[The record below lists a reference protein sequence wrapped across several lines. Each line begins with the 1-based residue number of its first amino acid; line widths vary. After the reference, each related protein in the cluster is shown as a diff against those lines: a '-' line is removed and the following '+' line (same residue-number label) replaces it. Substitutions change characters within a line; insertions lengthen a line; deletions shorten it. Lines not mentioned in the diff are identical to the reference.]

1 MPDPSNHLDMDQTAY
16 PETTLCKRRQ
26 TMKTLIN
33 RRTALT
39 MLGATTSLPILSR
52 PSFAFLPEF
61 FTIGGGPSGGVFNI
75 VGTGLADLLG
85 RESSDAIIDVQPG
98 GSGPNLLRVDAGQAN
113 IGITSASNA
122 FDAWNGR
129 DPATPDDPITSSRGL
144 MTIMQ
149 SAIQIWVDARS
160 DIRSLED
167 LRGKRMSAG
176 QPGQTSWLA
185 FENLLASAGM
195 TIDDIEADGG
205 ELVPLSW
212 AESHE
217 ALRDGQL
224 DAVMWLSLWPHP
236 TVRQN
241 ETVRPMRALSFDP
254 AVIETFMSEYGGGF
268 ARTTLPEGLF
278 EGQDEPA
285 STVGTNTLIFA
296 SEEMDDDTAYAIV
309 EAIWTNL
316 DDFKAVHSLLG
327 NISED
332 TVGRGMIVP
341 VHQGARRFFDEHG
354 IPVDDAEVS

>member
-1 MPDPSNHLDMDQTAY
+1 M
-16 PETTLCKRRQ
+16 TTLISRR
-26 TMKTLIN
+26 N
-33 RRTALT
+33 ALAL
-39 MLGATTSLPILSR
+39 LGATAALPLLPGR
-52 PSFAFLPEF
+52 GQAFLPEF

-85 RESSDAIIDVQPG
+85 RESPEAIIDVQPG
-98 GSGPNLLRVDAGQAN
+98 GSGPNLLRVAAGQSH

-129 DPATPDDPITSSRGL
+129 DPATPENPITSTRGL

-160 DIRSLED
+160 DIRTLDD

-195 TIDDIEADGG
+195 TTADIEAGG
-205 ELVPLSW
+205 GALEPLSW
-212 AESHE
+212 AESHD
-217 ALRDGQL
+217 ALRNGQL

-241 ETVRPMRALSFDP
+241 ETVRPMRALSFSP
-254 AVIETFMSEYGGGF
+254 EVIDTFMSDYGGGY

-278 EGQDEPA
+278 GGQDEPA
-285 STVGTNTLIFA
+285 NTVGTNTLIFA
-296 SEEMDDDTAYAIV
+296 SEDLDDDTAYAIV
-309 EAIWTNL
+309 DAIWRNL
-316 DDFKAVHSLLG
+316 EDFKGVHALLG
-327 NISED
+327 NISEE

-341 VHQGARRFFDEHG
+341 VHEGARRFFEEKG
-354 IPVDDAEVS
+354 IPMDEAEVG

>member
-1 MPDPSNHLDMDQTAY
+1 MNTI
-16 PETTLCKRRQ
+16 
-26 TMKTLIN
+26 IN
-33 RRTALT
+33 RRNALAL
-39 MLGATTSLPILSR
+39 LGASAALPLLPRASM
-52 PSFAFLPEF
+52 AFLPEF

-75 VGTGLADLLG
+75 VGTGLADLLN
-85 RESSDAIIDVQPG
+85 RESPGSIIDVQPG
-98 GSGPNLLRVDAGQAN
+98 GSGPNLLRVAAGRSH

-122 FDAWNGR
+122 FDAWHGR
-129 DPATPDDPITSSRGL
+129 DPATPESPITNTRGL

-160 DIRSLED
+160 DIRTLDD

-195 TIDDIEADGG
+195 TTDDILAGG
-205 ELVPLSW
+205 GALEPLSW

-217 ALRDGQL
+217 ALRNGQL

-241 ETVRPMRALSFDP
+241 ETVRPMRALSFD
-254 AVIETFMSEYGGGF
+254 ADVIDTFMSEYGGGF

-278 EGQDEPA
+278 GGQDEA
-285 STVGTNTLIFA
+285 ANSVGTNTLIFA
-296 SEEMDDDTAYAIV
+296 SDDLDDDTAYAIV
-309 EAIWTNL
+309 DAIWRNL
-316 DDFKAVHSLLG
+316 DDFKSVHSLLG
-327 NISED
+327 NISEE

-341 VHQGARRFFDEHG
+341 VHEGARRFFEEKGIAIDE
-354 IPVDDAEVS
+354 AEVS